1 MVFQVE
7 EKQLDNKKPL
17 MRFIAGGFLIVFF
30 FILIWLSYSFELREE
45 KVVKVENLVKQEILN
60 NYLKNNNL
68 KDLQLNIF
76 ERENYSILKIE
87 DKNISFSNKVKQYL
101 TAPFLI
107 KQEDCIAKNYNNF
120 GDSIIVNEF
129 NLKELILGYQNL
141 TGQKLIDLAKN
152 DNLKNNF
159 SIQQEQDLLSIFDGN
174 GQAVFEVEDNGYINY
189 YGKVEL
195 KNKDLSKFEKS
206 VGYILASFYPETRR
220 MYLPDDTYVSEIYV
234 NSERYLF
241 KEKDGIRFIKN
252 EELGFEFA
260 YRVNGDEVFF
270 ANSINGLNKEIAS
283 YNKCGNEGAIIAST
297 KYLDNNFKTE
307 NYKNIIFVFNNGEVS
322 VVLR

>member
-30 FILIWLSYSFELREE
+30 FILIWLSYSFELREK
-45 KVVKVENLVKQEILN
+45 KVVKIENLVKQEILN

-87 DKNISFSNKVKQYL
+87 DKNIYFSNKVKQYL

-120 GDSIIVNEF
+120 GDSIIVNDF

-141 TGQKLIDLAKN
+141 TGQKLIDLGKN

-174 GQAVFEVEDNGYINY
+174 GQAVFEVEDDGYINY

-241 KEKDGIRFIKN
+241 EEKDGVRFIKN

-270 ANSINGLNKEIAS
+270 ANSIDGLNKEITS
-283 YNKCGNEGAIIAST
+283 YNKCGNESVVMVPKKFFDYSLKT
-297 KYLDNNFKTE
+297 DKYEKA
-307 NYKNIIFVFNNGEVS
+307 IFVGDAGRLSIILE
-322 VVLR
+322 